1 MNYFSP
7 CCNTRSKSPVLALY
21 VVDNDDMFF
30 IYIYLLREVPDFID
44 RAEGLFVVIHSFI
57 NVVKFFVEI
66 IALVIGVDCLFGGI
80 VGDAELANALVECF
94 TLGISLVG
102 PLAIVVLSGMI
113 LTGVLVPIND
123 ADANDDAG
131 DEDY

>member
-1 MNYFSP
+1 
-7 CCNTRSKSPVLALY
+7 
-21 VVDNDDMFF
+21 MFF

-66 IALVIGVDCLFGGI
+66 IALVICVDCLFGGI